1 MVIMI
6 RIEMIMIIRW
16 EKCAKKT
23 AGVDGD
29 GTSEEVGS
37 RLCLLI

>member
-1 MVIMI
+1 MIMI
-6 RIEMIMIIRW
+6 TIEMILIIRW
-16 EKCAKKT
+16 EKCSKKT

-29 GTSEEVGS
+29 GTSEEVGL